1 MAIDPEDL
9 LPRKKQMD
17 IQLGQDVSAISEDE
31 LAARIVALNAE
42 IQRYQIEISARQA
55 SKSAAAAIF
64 KR

>member
-9 LPRKKQMD
+9 LPRKKQTD